1 MTANNRT
8 VFSFK
13 NKFNPQHFFNPDDV
27 NQDGINPD
35 DVNQNGINQGWIKI
49 CFRK

>member
-27 NQDGINPD
+27 NR
-35 DVNQNGINQGWIKI
+35 WY
-49 CFRK
+49 